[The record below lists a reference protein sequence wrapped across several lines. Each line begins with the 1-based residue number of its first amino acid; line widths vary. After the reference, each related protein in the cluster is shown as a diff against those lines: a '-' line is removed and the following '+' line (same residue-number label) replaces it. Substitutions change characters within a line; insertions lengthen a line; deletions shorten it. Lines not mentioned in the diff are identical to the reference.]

1 MRIGKIFI
9 GITLAALSGTAVL
22 ANPDSLFSEGNK
34 AYTAGDFEKSVN
46 NYNAVAAK
54 GFESDE
60 LYLNLGN
67 AYYKMRNYPKAILC
81 YERALLIDPGNE
93 KVQHNLAKAQ
103 MFTVDKIN
111 QIPEFLI
118 TGWLNHFIM
127 IFRTNTW
134 ALISMITFVL
144 SIIGFLGYFL
154 SMSMLLKRSGYYSGT
169 FFLVIALLSFYLS
182 YKSKN
187 IIISG
192 NGAIV
197 ISPTIT
203 VKGEPNSSSSD
214 LFIIH
219 EGTKVYIMDV
229 IDDWNEVKLADGKTG
244 WLRKKDIEPI

>member
-1 MRIGKIFI
+1 
-9 GITLAALSGTAVL
+9 
-22 ANPDSLFSEGNK
+22 
-34 AYTAGDFEKSVN
+34 
-46 NYNAVAAK
+46 
-54 GFESDE
+54 
-60 LYLNLGN
+60 
-67 AYYKMRNYPKAILC
+67 
-81 YERALLIDPGNE
+81 
-93 KVQHNLAKAQ
+93 
-103 MFTVDKIN
+103 
-111 QIPEFLI
+111 
-118 TGWLNHFIM
+118 
-127 IFRTNTW
+127 
-134 ALISMITFVL
+134 
-144 SIIGFLGYFL
+144 
-154 SMSMLLKRSGYYSGT
+154 MSMLLKRSGYYSGT